1 MGKIEFSL
9 SFKMVQKYENPEKIL
24 TIRKNPDISKKARI
38 IRIIRIIR
46 KIFEFE
52 FSIVFG

>member
-24 TIRKNPDISKKARI
+24 TIRKNPDISKFADN
-38 IRIIRIIR
+38 
-46 KIFEFE
+46 
-52 FSIVFG
+52 